1 MAWNTILFDLDGT
14 LTDPAEGITK
24 AVEAALNH
32 YGITVADRAALHKF
46 IGPPLDESFPEFYG
60 FDAAQTAEATEV
72 FRAYFDRQGWAENV
86 PYPGIDG
93 LLAEL
98 KAAGKRLLVATSKP
112 EVFALR
118 IMEHFGLARYFDHI
132 CGAPMD
138 NQEGAKKAA
147 VIRDALRRAG
157 VEDLST
163 AVMVGDR
170 RHDIDGARQA
180 GLEAVGVLWGYGDRQ
195 ELEAA
200 GAAYIVEDI
209 PGLRQL
215 LLG

>member
-60 FDAAQTAEATEV
+60 FDAARTAEATEV
-72 FRAYFDRQGWAENV
+72 FRAYFDRQGWRENI
-86 PYPGIDG
+86 PYPGVEDM
-93 LLAEL
+93 LRDLR
-98 KAAGKRLLVATSKP
+98 AAGKRLLVATSKP

-157 VEDLST
+157 VEDLSI

-180 GLEAVGVLWGYGDRQ
+180 GLEAVGVLWGYGDLQ
-195 ELEAA
+195 ELEASHPVH
-200 GAAYIVEDI
+200 IVESFD
-209 PGLRQL
+209 GLKKVL
-215 LLG
+215 I

>member
-32 YGITVADRAALHKF
+32 YSIAVEDRSTLHKF

-60 FDAAQTAEATEV
+60 FDAARTAEATEV
-72 FRAYFDRQGWAENV
+72 FRAYFDRQGWRENI
-86 PYPGIDG
+86 PYPGVEDM
-93 LLAEL
+93 LRDLR
-98 KAAGKRLLVATSKP
+98 AAGKRLLVATSKP

-118 IMEHFGLARYFDHI
+118 IMEHFGLAQYFDHI

-180 GLEAVGVLWGYGDRQ
+180 GLEAVGVLWGYGDLQ
-195 ELEAA
+195 ELEASHPVH
-200 GAAYIVEDI
+200 IVESFD
-209 PGLRQL
+209 GLKRVL
-215 LLG
+215 I

>member
-1 MAWNTILFDLDGT
+1 MAWNTILFALDGT

-60 FDAAQTAEATEV
+60 FDAARTAEATEV
-72 FRAYFDRQGWAENV
+72 FRAYFDRQGWRENI
-86 PYPGIDG
+86 PYPGVEDM
-93 LLAEL
+93 LRDLR
-98 KAAGKRLLVATSKP
+98 AAGKRLLVATSKP

-118 IMEHFGLARYFDHI
+118 IMEHFGLAQYFDHI

-180 GLEAVGVLWGYGDRQ
+180 GLEAVGVLWGYGDLQ
-195 ELEAA
+195 ELEASHPVH
-200 GAAYIVEDI
+200 IVESFD
-209 PGLRQL
+209 GLKRVL
-215 LLG
+215 I

>member
-60 FDAAQTAEATEV
+60 FDAARTAEATEV
-72 FRAYFDRQGWAENV
+72 FRADFDRQGWRENI
-86 PYPGIDG
+86 PYPGVEDM
-93 LLAEL
+93 LRDLR
-98 KAAGKRLLVATSKP
+98 AAGKRLLVATSKP

-180 GLEAVGVLWGYGDRQ
+180 GLEAVGVLWGYGDLQ
-195 ELEAA
+195 ELEASHPVH
-200 GAAYIVEDI
+200 IVESFD
-209 PGLRQL
+209 GLKKVL
-215 LLG
+215 I

>member
-60 FDAAQTAEATEV
+60 FDTARTAEATEV
-72 FRAYFDRQGWAENV
+72 FRAYFDRQGWRENI
-86 PYPGIDG
+86 PYPGVEDM
-93 LLAEL
+93 LRDLR
-98 KAAGKRLLVATSKP
+98 AAGKRLLVATSKP

-118 IMEHFGLARYFDHI
+118 IMEHFGLAQYFDHI

-180 GLEAVGVLWGYGDRQ
+180 GLEAVGVLWGYGDLQ
-195 ELEAA
+195 ELEASHPVH
-200 GAAYIVEDI
+200 IVESFD
-209 PGLRQL
+209 GLKKVL
-215 LLG
+215 I

>member
-60 FDAAQTAEATEV
+60 FDAARTAEATEV
-72 FRAYFDRQGWAENV
+72 FRAYFDRQGWRENI
-86 PYPGIDG
+86 PYPGVEDM
-93 LLAEL
+93 LRDHR
-98 KAAGKRLLVATSKP
+98 AAGKRLLVATSKP

-118 IMEHFGLARYFDHI
+118 IMEHFGLAQYFDHI

-180 GLEAVGVLWGYGDRQ
+180 GLEAVGVLWGYGDLQ
-195 ELEAA
+195 ELEASHPVH
-200 GAAYIVEDI
+200 IVESFD
-209 PGLRQL
+209 GLKRVL
-215 LLG
+215 I

>member
-1 MAWNTILFDLDGT
+1 
-14 LTDPAEGITK
+14 ITK

-60 FDAAQTAEATEV
+60 FDAARTAEATEV
-72 FRAYFDRQGWAENV
+72 FRAYFDRQGWRENI
-86 PYPGIDG
+86 PYPGVEDM
-93 LLAEL
+93 LRDLR
-98 KAAGKRLLVATSKP
+98 AAGKRLLVATSKP

-118 IMEHFGLARYFDHI
+118 IMEHFGLAQYFDHI

-180 GLEAVGVLWGYGDRQ
+180 GLEAVGVLWGYGDLQ
-195 ELEAA
+195 ELEASHPVH
-200 GAAYIVEDI
+200 IVESFD
-209 PGLRQL
+209 GLKRVL
-215 LLG
+215 I

>member
-60 FDAAQTAEATEV
+60 FDTARTAEATEV
-72 FRAYFDRQGWAENV
+72 FRAYFDRQGWRENI
-86 PYPGIDG
+86 PYPGVEDM
-93 LLAEL
+93 LRDLR
-98 KAAGKRLLVATSKP
+98 AAGKRLLVATSKP

-118 IMEHFGLARYFDHI
+118 IMEHFGLAQYFDHI

-147 VIRDALRRAG
+147 VIRGALRRAG

-180 GLEAVGVLWGYGDRQ
+180 GLEAVGVLWGYGDLQ
-195 ELEAA
+195 ELEASHPVH
-200 GAAYIVEDI
+200 IVESFD
-209 PGLRQL
+209 GLKRVL
-215 LLG
+215 I

>member
-60 FDAAQTAEATEV
+60 FDAARTAEATEV
-72 FRAYFDRQGWAENV
+72 FRAYFDRQGWRENI
-86 PYPGIDG
+86 PYPGVEDM
-93 LLAEL
+93 LRDLR
-98 KAAGKRLLVATSKP
+98 AAGKRLLVATSKP

-195 ELEAA
+195 ELEASHPIH
-200 GAAYIVEDI
+200 IVESFD
-209 PGLRQL
+209 GLKRVL
-215 LLG
+215 I

>member
-32 YGITVADRAALHKF
+32 YSIAVEDRSTLHKF

-60 FDAAQTAEATEV
+60 FDAARTAEATEV
-72 FRAYFDRQGWAENV
+72 FRAYFDRQGWRENI
-86 PYPGIDG
+86 PYPGVEDM
-93 LLAEL
+93 LRDLR
-98 KAAGKRLLVATSKP
+98 AAGKRLLVATSKP

-118 IMEHFGLARYFDHI
+118 IMEHFGLAQYFDHI

-180 GLEAVGVLWGYGDRQ
+180 GLEAVGVLWGYGDLQ
-195 ELEAA
+195 ELEASHPVH
-200 GAAYIVEDI
+200 IVESFD
-209 PGLRQL
+209 GLKRVFI
-215 LLG
+215 

>member
-1 MAWNTILFDLDGT
+1 MYIFDLDGT

-32 YGITVADRAALHKF
+32 YSIAVEDRSTLHKF

-60 FDAAQTAEATEV
+60 FDAARTAEATEV
-72 FRAYFDRQGWAENV
+72 FRAYFDRQGWRENI
-86 PYPGIDG
+86 PYPGVEDM
-93 LLAEL
+93 LRDLR
-98 KAAGKRLLVATSKP
+98 AAGKRLLVATSKP

-180 GLEAVGVLWGYGDRQ
+180 GLEAVGVLWGYGDLQ
-195 ELEAA
+195 ELEASHPVH
-200 GAAYIVEDI
+200 IVESFD
-209 PGLRQL
+209 GLKRVL
-215 LLG
+215 I

>member
-60 FDAAQTAEATEV
+60 FDAARTAEATEV
-72 FRAYFDRQGWAENV
+72 FRAYFDRQGWRENI
-86 PYPGIDG
+86 PYPGVEDM
-93 LLAEL
+93 LRDLR
-98 KAAGKRLLVATSKP
+98 AAGKRLLVATSKP

-180 GLEAVGVLWGYGDRQ
+180 GLEAVGVLWGYGDLQ
-195 ELEAA
+195 ELEASHPV
-200 GAAYIVEDI
+200 YIVESFD
-209 PGLRQL
+209 GLKRVL
-215 LLG
+215 I

>member
-32 YGITVADRAALHKF
+32 YSIAVEDRSTLHKF

-60 FDAAQTAEATEV
+60 FDAARTAEATEV
-72 FRAYFDRQGWAENV
+72 FRAYFDRQGWRENI
-86 PYPGIDG
+86 PYPGVEDM
-93 LLAEL
+93 LRDLR
-98 KAAGKRLLVATSKP
+98 AAGKRLLVATSKP

-118 IMEHFGLARYFDHI
+118 IMEHFGLAQYFDHI

-147 VIRDALRRAG
+147 VIRGALRRAG

-180 GLEAVGVLWGYGDRQ
+180 GLEAVGVLWGYGDLQ
-195 ELEAA
+195 ELEASHPVH
-200 GAAYIVEDI
+200 IVESFD
-209 PGLRQL
+209 GLKRVL
-215 LLG
+215 I

>member
-1 MAWNTILFDLDGT
+1 MIHTILFDLDGT

-32 YGITVADRAALHKF
+32 YSIAVEDRSTLHKF

-60 FDAAQTAEATEV
+60 FDAARTAEATEV
-72 FRAYFDRQGWAENV
+72 FRAYFDRQGWRENI
-86 PYPGIDG
+86 PYPGVEDM
-93 LLAEL
+93 LRDLR
-98 KAAGKRLLVATSKP
+98 AAGKRLLVATSKP

-118 IMEHFGLARYFDHI
+118 IMEHFGLAQYFDHI

-147 VIRDALRRAG
+147 VIRGALRRAG

-180 GLEAVGVLWGYGDRQ
+180 GLEAVGVLWGYGDLQ
-195 ELEAA
+195 ELEASHPVH
-200 GAAYIVEDI
+200 IVESFD
-209 PGLRQL
+209 GLKRVL
-215 LLG
+215 I

>member
-60 FDAAQTAEATEV
+60 FDAARTAEATEV
-72 FRAYFDRQGWAENV
+72 FRAYFDRQGWRENI
-86 PYPGIDG
+86 PYPGVEDM
-93 LLAEL
+93 LRDLR
-98 KAAGKRLLVATSKP
+98 AAGKRLLVATSKP

-118 IMEHFGLARYFDHI
+118 IMEHFGLAQYFDHI
-132 CGAPMD
+132 CGAPLD
-138 NQEGAKKAA
+138 NQEGAKKPAD
-147 VIRDALRRAG
+147 IRGALRRAG

-180 GLEAVGVLWGYGDRQ
+180 GLEAVGVLWGYGDLQ
-195 ELEAA
+195 ELEASHPVH
-200 GAAYIVEDI
+200 IVESFD
-209 PGLRQL
+209 GLKRVL
-215 LLG
+215 I

>member
-46 IGPPLDESFPEFYG
+46 IGPTLDESFPEFYG
-60 FDAAQTAEATEV
+60 FDAARTAEATEV
-72 FRAYFDRQGWAENV
+72 FRAYFDRQGWRENI
-86 PYPGIDG
+86 PYPGVEDM
-93 LLAEL
+93 LRDLR
-98 KAAGKRLLVATSKP
+98 AAGKRLLVATSKP

-118 IMEHFGLARYFDHI
+118 IMEHFGLARYFDHV
-132 CGAPMD
+132 CGAPLD

-180 GLEAVGVLWGYGDRQ
+180 GLEAVGVLWGYGDLQ
-195 ELEAA
+195 ELEASHPVH
-200 GAAYIVEDI
+200 IVESFD
-209 PGLRQL
+209 GLKKVL
-215 LLG
+215 I

>member
-60 FDAAQTAEATEV
+60 FDAARTAEATEV
-72 FRAYFDRQGWAENV
+72 FRAYFDRQGWRENI
-86 PYPGIDG
+86 PYPGVEDM
-93 LLAEL
+93 LRDLR
-98 KAAGKRLLVATSKP
+98 AAGKRLLVATSKP

-118 IMEHFGLARYFDHI
+118 IMEHFGLAQYFDHI

-180 GLEAVGVLWGYGDRQ
+180 GLEAVGVLWGYGDLQ
-195 ELEAA
+195 ELEASHPVH
-200 GAAYIVEDI
+200 IVESFD
-209 PGLRQL
+209 GLKMVL
-215 LLG
+215 I

>member
-60 FDAAQTAEATEV
+60 FDAARTAEATEV
-72 FRAYFDRQGWAENV
+72 FRAYFDRQGWRENI
-86 PYPGIDG
+86 PYPGVEDM
-93 LLAEL
+93 LRDLR
-98 KAAGKRLLVATSKP
+98 AAGKRLLVATSKP

-118 IMEHFGLARYFDHI
+118 IMEHFGLAQYFDHI

-195 ELEAA
+195 ELEASHPVH
-200 GAAYIVEDI
+200 IVESFD
-209 PGLRQL
+209 GLKRVL
-215 LLG
+215 I

>member
-32 YGITVADRAALHKF
+32 YSITVADRAALHKF

-72 FRAYFDRQGWAENV
+72 FRAYFDRQGWVENI
-86 PYPGIDG
+86 PYPGVEDM
-93 LLAEL
+93 LRDLR
-98 KAAGKRLLVATSKP
+98 AAGKRLLVATSKP

-180 GLEAVGVLWGYGDRQ
+180 GLEAVGVLWGYGDLQ
-195 ELEAA
+195 ELEASHPVH
-200 GAAYIVEDI
+200 IVESFD
-209 PGLRQL
+209 GLKKVL
-215 LLG
+215 I

>member
-60 FDAAQTAEATEV
+60 FDAARTAEATEV
-72 FRAYFDRQGWAENV
+72 FRAYFDRQGWRENI
-86 PYPGIDG
+86 PYPGVEDM
-93 LLAEL
+93 LRDLR
-98 KAAGKRLLVATSKP
+98 AAGKRLLVATSKP

-180 GLEAVGVLWGYGDRQ
+180 GLEAVGVLWGYGGLQ
-195 ELEAA
+195 ELEASHPVH
-200 GAAYIVEDI
+200 IVENFD
-209 PGLRQL
+209 GLKRVL
-215 LLG
+215 I

>member
-1 MAWNTILFDLDGT
+1 MAWNTILSDLDGT

-60 FDAAQTAEATEV
+60 FDAARTAEATEV
-72 FRAYFDRQGWAENV
+72 FRAYFDRQGWRENI
-86 PYPGIDG
+86 PYPGVEDM
-93 LLAEL
+93 LRDLR
-98 KAAGKRLLVATSKP
+98 AAGKRLLVATSKP

-180 GLEAVGVLWGYGDRQ
+180 GLEAMGVLWGYGDRQ

-209 PGLRQL
+209 PGLGQL

>member
-60 FDAAQTAEATEV
+60 FDAARTAEATEV
-72 FRAYFDRQGWAENV
+72 FRAYFDRQGWRENI
-86 PYPGIDG
+86 PYPGVEDM
-93 LLAEL
+93 LRDLR
-98 KAAGKRLLVATSKP
+98 AAGKRLLVATSKP

-118 IMEHFGLARYFDHI
+118 IMEHFGLAQYFDHI

-147 VIRDALRRAG
+147 VIRDALRRSG
-157 VEDLST
+157 VEDLHA

-180 GLEAVGVLWGYGDRQ
+180 GLEAVGVLWGYGDLQ
-195 ELEAA
+195 ELEASHPVH
-200 GAAYIVEDI
+200 IVESFD
-209 PGLRQL
+209 GLKRVL
-215 LLG
+215 I

>member
-60 FDAAQTAEATEV
+60 FDAARTAEATEV
-72 FRAYFDRQGWAENV
+72 FRAYFDRQGWRENI
-86 PYPGIDG
+86 PYPGVEDM
-93 LLAEL
+93 LRDLR
-98 KAAGKRLLVATSKP
+98 AAGKQLLVATSKP

-118 IMEHFGLARYFDHI
+118 IIEHFGLARYFDHI

-157 VEDLST
+157 VEDLSI

-180 GLEAVGVLWGYGDRQ
+180 GLEAVGVLWGYGDLQ
-195 ELEAA
+195 ELEASHPVH
-200 GAAYIVEDI
+200 IVESFD
-209 PGLRQL
+209 GLKRVL
-215 LLG
+215 I

>member
-60 FDAAQTAEATEV
+60 FDAARTAEATEV
-72 FRAYFDRQGWAENV
+72 FRAYFDRQGWRENI
-86 PYPGIDG
+86 PYPGVEDM
-93 LLAEL
+93 LRDLR
-98 KAAGKRLLVATSKP
+98 AAGKRLLVATSKP

-157 VEDLST
+157 VEDLSI

-180 GLEAVGVLWGYGDRQ
+180 GLEAVGVLWGYGDLQ
-195 ELEAA
+195 ELEASHPVH
-200 GAAYIVEDI
+200 IVESFD
-209 PGLRQL
+209 GLKRVL
-215 LLG
+215 I

>member
-46 IGPPLDESFPEFYG
+46 IGPTLDESFPEFYG
-60 FDAAQTAEATEV
+60 FDAARTAEATEV
-72 FRAYFDRQGWAENV
+72 FRAYFDRQGWRENI
-86 PYPGIDG
+86 PYPGVEDM
-93 LLAEL
+93 LRDLR
-98 KAAGKRLLVATSKP
+98 AAGKRLLVATSKP

-180 GLEAVGVLWGYGDRQ
+180 GLEAVGVLWGYGDLQ
-195 ELEAA
+195 ELEASHPVH
-200 GAAYIVEDI
+200 IVESFD
-209 PGLRQL
+209 GLKKVL
-215 LLG
+215 I

>member
-60 FDAAQTAEATEV
+60 FDTARTAEATEV
-72 FRAYFDRQGWAENV
+72 FRAYFDRQGWRENI
-86 PYPGIDG
+86 PYPGVEDM
-93 LLAEL
+93 LRDLR
-98 KAAGKRLLVATSKP
+98 AAGKRLLVATSKP

-118 IMEHFGLARYFDHI
+118 IMEHFGLAQYFDHI

-147 VIRDALRRAG
+147 VIRDALRRSG
-157 VEDLST
+157 VEDLHA

-180 GLEAVGVLWGYGDRQ
+180 GLEAVGVLWGYGDLQ
-195 ELEAA
+195 ELEASHPVH
-200 GAAYIVEDI
+200 IVESFD
-209 PGLRQL
+209 GLKRVL
-215 LLG
+215 I

>member
-60 FDAAQTAEATEV
+60 FDAARTAEATEV
-72 FRAYFDRQGWAENV
+72 FRAYFDRQGWRENI
-86 PYPGIDG
+86 PYPGVEDM
-93 LLAEL
+93 LRDLR
-98 KAAGKRLLVATSKP
+98 AAGKRLLVATSKP

-118 IMEHFGLARYFDHI
+118 IMEHFGLARYFDHV
-132 CGAPMD
+132 CGAPLD

-147 VIRDALRRAG
+147 VIRDALRRSG
-157 VEDLST
+157 VEDLRT

-180 GLEAVGVLWGYGDRQ
+180 GLEAVGVLWGYGDLQ
-195 ELEAA
+195 ELEASHPVH
-200 GAAYIVEDI
+200 IVESFD
-209 PGLRQL
+209 GLKRVL
-215 LLG
+215 I

>member
-32 YGITVADRAALHKF
+32 YSIAVEDRSTLHKF

-60 FDAAQTAEATEV
+60 FDAARTAEATEG
-72 FRAYFDRQGWAENV
+72 FRAYFDRQGWRENI
-86 PYPGIDG
+86 PYPGVEDM
-93 LLAEL
+93 LRDLR
-98 KAAGKRLLVATSKP
+98 AAGKRLLVATSKP

-147 VIRDALRRAG
+147 VIRGALRRAG

-180 GLEAVGVLWGYGDRQ
+180 GLEAVGVLWGYGDLQ
-195 ELEAA
+195 ELEASHPVH
-200 GAAYIVEDI
+200 IVESFD
-209 PGLRQL
+209 GLKRVL
-215 LLG
+215 I

>member
-60 FDAAQTAEATEV
+60 FDAARTAEATEV
-72 FRAYFDRQGWAENV
+72 FRAYFDRQGWRENI
-86 PYPGIDG
+86 PYPGVEDM
-93 LLAEL
+93 LRDLR
-98 KAAGKRLLVATSKP
+98 AAGKRLLVAPPKP

-118 IMEHFGLARYFDHI
+118 IMEHFGLAQYFDHI

-180 GLEAVGVLWGYGDRQ
+180 GLEAVGVLWGYGDLQ
-195 ELEAA
+195 ELEASHPVH
-200 GAAYIVEDI
+200 IVESFD
-209 PGLRQL
+209 GLKRVL
-215 LLG
+215 I

>member
-60 FDAAQTAEATEV
+60 FDAARTAEATEV
-72 FRAYFDRQGWAENV
+72 FRAYFDRQGWRENI
-86 PYPGIDG
+86 PYPGVEDM
-93 LLAEL
+93 LRDLR
-98 KAAGKRLLVATSKP
+98 AAGKRLLVATSKP

-118 IMEHFGLARYFDHI
+118 IMEHFGLARYFDHV
-132 CGAPMD
+132 CGAPLD

-180 GLEAVGVLWGYGDRQ
+180 GLEAVGVLWGYGDLQ
-195 ELEAA
+195 ELEASHPVH
-200 GAAYIVEDI
+200 IVESFD
-209 PGLRQL
+209 GLKKVL
-215 LLG
+215 I

>member
-60 FDAAQTAEATEV
+60 FDAARTAEATEV
-72 FRAYFDRQGWAENV
+72 FRAYFDRQGWRENI
-86 PYPGIDG
+86 PYPGVEDM
-93 LLAEL
+93 LRDLR
-98 KAAGKRLLVATSKP
+98 AAGKRLLVATSKP

-147 VIRDALRRAG
+147 VIRDALRRSG
-157 VEDLST
+157 VEDLRT

-180 GLEAVGVLWGYGDRQ
+180 GLEAVGVLWGYGDLQ
-195 ELEAA
+195 ELEASHPVH
-200 GAAYIVEDI
+200 IVESFD
-209 PGLRQL
+209 GLKRVL
-215 LLG
+215 I

>member
-1 MAWNTILFDLDGT
+1 MSRYHTVLFDLDGT

-60 FDAAQTAEATEV
+60 FDAARTAEATEV
-72 FRAYFDRQGWAENV
+72 FRAYFDRQGWRENI
-86 PYPGIDG
+86 PYPGVEDM
-93 LLAEL
+93 LRDLR
-98 KAAGKRLLVATSKP
+98 AAGKRLLVATSKP

-180 GLEAVGVLWGYGDRQ
+180 GLEAVGVLWGYGDLQ
-195 ELEAA
+195 ELEASHPVH
-200 GAAYIVEDI
+200 IVESFD
-209 PGLRQL
+209 GLKRVL
-215 LLG
+215 I

>member
-60 FDAAQTAEATEV
+60 FDAARTAEATEV
-72 FRAYFDRQGWAENV
+72 FRAYFDRQGWRENI
-86 PYPGIDG
+86 PYPGVEDM
-93 LLAEL
+93 LRDLR
-98 KAAGKRLLVATSKP
+98 AAGKRLLVATSKP

-170 RHDIDGARQA
+170 RHRRRPPGGPGGRRRPLGVWGPPGA
-180 GLEAVGVLWGYGDRQ
+180 GGVSPGSYRR
-195 ELEAA
+195 EL
-200 GAAYIVEDI
+200 
-209 PGLRQL
+209 
-215 LLG
+215 

>member
-60 FDAAQTAEATEV
+60 FDAARTAEATEV
-72 FRAYFDRQGWAENV
+72 FRAYFDRQGWRENI
-86 PYPGIDG
+86 PYPGVEDM
-93 LLAEL
+93 LRDLR
-98 KAAGKRLLVATSKP
+98 AAGKRLLVATSKP

-118 IMEHFGLARYFDHI
+118 IMEHFGLAQYFDHI

-147 VIRDALRRAG
+147 VIRDALRRSG
-157 VEDLST
+157 VEDLHA

-180 GLEAVGVLWGYGDRQ
+180 GLEAVGVLWGYGDLQ
-195 ELEAA
+195 ELEASH
-200 GAAYIVEDI
+200 
-209 PGLRQL
+209 PGHFLESFDGLKKVLR
-215 LLG
+215 

>member
-60 FDAAQTAEATEV
+60 FDAARTAEATEV
-72 FRAYFDRQGWAENV
+72 FRAYFDRQGWRENI
-86 PYPGIDG
+86 PYPGVEDM
-93 LLAEL
+93 LRDLR
-98 KAAGKRLLVATSKP
+98 AAGKRLLVATSKP

-118 IMEHFGLARYFDHI
+118 IMEHFGLARYFNQI

-180 GLEAVGVLWGYGDRQ
+180 GLEAVGVLWGYWDLQ
-195 ELEAA
+195 ELEASHPVH
-200 GAAYIVEDI
+200 IVESFD
-209 PGLRQL
+209 GLKRVL
-215 LLG
+215 I

>member
-46 IGPPLDESFPEFYG
+46 IGPPLDEPFPEFYG
-60 FDAAQTAEATEV
+60 FDAARTAEATEV
-72 FRAYFDRQGWAENV
+72 FRAYFDRQGWRENI
-86 PYPGIDG
+86 PYPGVEDM
-93 LLAEL
+93 LRDLR
-98 KAAGKRLLVATSKP
+98 AAGKRLLVATSKP

-118 IMEHFGLARYFDHI
+118 IMEHFGLAQYFDHI

-147 VIRDALRRAG
+147 VIRGALRRAG

-180 GLEAVGVLWGYGDRQ
+180 GLEAVGVLWGYGDLQ
-195 ELEAA
+195 ELEASHPVH
-200 GAAYIVEDI
+200 IVESFD
-209 PGLRQL
+209 GLKRVL
-215 LLG
+215 I

>member
-60 FDAAQTAEATEV
+60 FDAARTAEATEV
-72 FRAYFDRQGWAENV
+72 FRAYFDRQGWRENI
-86 PYPGIDG
+86 PYPGVEDM
-93 LLAEL
+93 LRDLR
-98 KAAGKRLLVATSKP
+98 AAGKRLLVATSKP

-147 VIRDALRRAG
+147 VIRTPSAGPGWRTSAPPSWWGTAATTSTAPARRAWRPSASSG
-157 VEDLST
+157 GMGTSRSWRRLTQFILSRALT
-163 AVMVGDR
+163 G
-170 RHDIDGARQA
+170 
-180 GLEAVGVLWGYGDRQ
+180 
-195 ELEAA
+195 
-200 GAAYIVEDI
+200 
-209 PGLRQL
+209 
-215 LLG
+215 

>member
-60 FDAAQTAEATEV
+60 FDAARTAEATEV
-72 FRAYFDRQGWAENV
+72 FRAYFDRQGWRENI
-86 PYPGIDG
+86 PYPGVEDMLRG
-93 LLAEL
+93 LR
-98 KAAGKRLLVATSKP
+98 AAGKRLLVATSKP

-118 IMEHFGLARYFDHI
+118 IMEHFGLAQYFDHI

-180 GLEAVGVLWGYGDRQ
+180 GLEAVGVLWGYGDLQ
-195 ELEAA
+195 ELEASHPVH
-200 GAAYIVEDI
+200 IVESFD
-209 PGLRQL
+209 GLKRVL
-215 LLG
+215 I

>member
-72 FRAYFDRQGWAENV
+72 FRAYFDRQGWRENI
-86 PYPGIDG
+86 PYPGVEDM
-93 LLAEL
+93 LRDLR
-98 KAAGKRLLVATSKP
+98 AAGKRLLVATSKP

-118 IMEHFGLARYFDHI
+118 IMEHFGLAQYFDHI

-180 GLEAVGVLWGYGDRQ
+180 GLEAVGVLWGYGDLR
-195 ELEAA
+195 ELEASHPVH
-200 GAAYIVEDI
+200 IVESFD
-209 PGLRQL
+209 GLKRVL
-215 LLG
+215 I